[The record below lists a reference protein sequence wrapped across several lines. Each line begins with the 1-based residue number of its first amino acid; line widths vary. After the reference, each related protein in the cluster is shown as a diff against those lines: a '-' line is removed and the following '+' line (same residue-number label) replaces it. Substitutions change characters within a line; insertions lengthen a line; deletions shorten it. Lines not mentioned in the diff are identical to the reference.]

1 MAEFDSAKWG
11 TWIGHGV
18 SIVGGIALLTY
29 GTATALSA
37 IGVKVPQLPGMRT
50 SSDSKIKD
58 ALALAI
64 PKVKASEG
72 FRATPYND
80 GVGVKTIGYG
90 ETNPSIVAKG
100 SITEEEASKLMAE
113 RLERDFLKPS
123 LNLLKEDTRNKL
135 TVGQTGA
142 IASFVYNTGVE
153 GFRKS
158 KFGAR
163 LIDGDI
169 EGAEKVLP
177 HSYVN
182 PGTRVEVGLRNR
194 RQAELALFTM
204 K

>member
-1 MAEFDSAKWG
+1 MAEFDHTKWG
-11 TWIGHGV
+11 VWIGHGA
-18 SIVGGIALLTY
+18 SIAAALLLATY
-29 GTATALSA
+29 GSAAALSA
-37 IGVKVPQLPGMRT
+37 IGVKVPQLPGMKT
-50 SSDSKIKD
+50 SSDGKVKE

-90 ETNPSIVAKG
+90 ETKPEIVAKG
-100 SITEEEASKLMAE
+100 SITEEEASKLMVE

-123 LNLLKEDTRNKL
+123 LSLLREDTKNKL
-135 TVGQTGA
+135 TVGQVAA
-142 IASFVYNTGVE
+142 IASFAYNTGVE
-153 GFRKS
+153 GFKKS
-158 KFGAR
+158 KFGAH
-163 LIDGDI
+163 LISGDI
-169 EGAEKVLP
+169 AAAEKVLP

-182 PGTRVEVGLRNR
+182 PGTGVEHGLRNR